1 MENNQLVLV
10 DAKEFGIE
18 ESKALQVTQ
27 AFTTELAELALLD
40 VQFNEISVQEI
51 TPELVKLAKELRLK
65 YVKKR
70 TTIAKIH
77 KSEKEFYLA
86 TSKFIDALKNKATA
100 PIEIKEEKLQ
110 SVELHFENLEKE
122 RIKKLLIERA
132 ELLQPFNL
140 DLTGIDLA
148 NMQNDVFDA
157 YFAMVEKKHF
167 EKIEAEKQAELE
179 RIEQERI
186 NNLHQERNK
195 IALPYFNFWSEF
207 EKTLNFGTQSES
219 DFKAFM
225 NRNINADN
233 EHRIEQAKI
242 KTENERLQKQADE
255 LALKLENERKESEAK
270 AKAIEEENQRKL
282 DAERKKAKEEAD
294 ELARKNEALR
304 KKQAD
309 EMKVIQD
316 KIQQDRAN
324 SIKEENERKLA
335 EENAKKAPLKVKV
348 LNWIETLNEFNSE
361 GLTPEQLEI
370 INPVISRL
378 VAYKNWAKEQTNKL

>member
-1 MENNQLVLV
+1 MKNNQLVVLV

-18 ESKALQVTQ
+18 ESKALQVAQ

-51 TPELVKLAKELRLK
+51 TPELVKQARELRLK

-122 RIKKLLIERA
+122 RIKKILFERT

-148 NMQNDVFDA
+148 NMQNDVFEA

-167 EKIEAEKQAELE
+167 EKIEAEKQAELQ
-179 RIEQERI
+179 RLEQER
-186 NNLHQERNK
+186 LNK
-195 IALPYFNFWSEF
+195 LIAQRKLEIAPYFQFYTEQTDLESYSDIEF
-207 EKTLNFGTQSES
+207 SNLILSLQNAKS
-219 DFKAFM
+219 DY
-225 NRNINADN
+225 
-233 EHRIEQAKI
+233 ELEQAKI

-270 AKAIEEENQRKL
+270 TKAIEKENKRKL
-282 DAERKKAKEEAD
+282 AES
-294 ELARKNEALR
+294 EALR

-309 EMKVIQD
+309 EMKAIQD
-316 KIQQDRAN
+316 KLEQD
-324 SIKEENERKLA
+324 RKLA
-335 EENAKKAPLKVKV
+335 IEQETKRKQEEENAKKAPLKVKV

-361 GLTPEQLEI
+361 GLTPEQLEF

>member
-1 MENNQLVLV
+1 MENNQLVVLV

-40 VQFNEISVQEI
+40 VQFNEISIQEI

-70 TTIAKIH
+70 TNIAKIH
-77 KSEKEFYLA
+77 KTEKEFYLA
-86 TSKFIDALKNKATA
+86 TGKFIDALKNKATA

-132 ELLQPFNL
+132 ELLKPFNL

-148 NMQNDVFDA
+148 NMQNDVFEA

-167 EKIEAEKQAELE
+167 EKIESEKQAEFQRL
-179 RIEQERI
+179 EQERI

-242 KTENERLQKQADE
+242 KAENERLQKQADE

-270 AKAIEEENQRKL
+270 AKAIEEENKKKL
-282 DAERKKAKEEAD
+282 AEA
-294 ELARKNEALR
+294 EALR

-309 EMKVIQD
+309 EMKAIQD
-316 KIQQDRAN
+316 KLEQD
-324 SIKEENERKLA
+324 RKLA
-335 EENAKKAPLKVKV
+335 IEQETKRKQEEENAKKAPLKVKV

-370 INPVISRL
+370 INPVITRL

>member
-1 MENNQLVLV
+1 MEKNQLVVLV

-27 AFTTELAELALLD
+27 AFTTELSELALLD
-40 VQFNEISVQEI
+40 IQFNEISVQEI
-51 TPELVKLAKELRLK
+51 TPELVKQAKELRLK

-122 RIKKLLIERA
+122 RIKKLLIERT

-148 NMQNDVFDA
+148 NMANDVFDA
-157 YFAMVEKKHF
+157 YFAMIEKKHF
-167 EKIEAEKQAELE
+167 EKIEAEKQAELA

-186 NNLHQERNK
+186 NKLIAQRKLEIAPYLQFYTEQTELETYSDIDFCNLILSLQN
-195 IALPYFNFWSEF
+195 A
-207 EKTLNFGTQSES
+207 KTNYEL
-219 DFKAFM
+219 
-225 NRNINADN
+225 
-233 EHRIEQAKI
+233 EQAKI
-242 KTENERLQKQADE
+242 KAENERLQKQADE

-282 DAERKKAKEEAD
+282 DEERKKAKEEAD

-309 EMKVIQD
+309 EMKAIQD
-316 KIQQDRAN
+316 KLEQD
-324 SIKEENERKLA
+324 RKLA
-335 EENAKKAPLKVKV
+335 IEQETKRKQEEENAKKAPLKVKV

>member
-1 MENNQLVLV
+1 MKNNQLVVLV

-18 ESKALQVTQ
+18 ESKALQVAQ

-51 TPELVKLAKELRLK
+51 TPELVKQARELRLK

-122 RIKKLLIERA
+122 RIKKILIERT

-148 NMQNDVFDA
+148 NMQNDVFEA

-167 EKIEAEKQAELE
+167 EKIEAEKQAELQ
-179 RIEQERI
+179 RLEQER
-186 NNLHQERNK
+186 LNK
-195 IALPYFNFWSEF
+195 LIAQRKLEIAPYFQFYTEQTDLESYSDIEF
-207 EKTLNFGTQSES
+207 SNLILSLQNAKS
-219 DFKAFM
+219 DY
-225 NRNINADN
+225 
-233 EHRIEQAKI
+233 ELEQAKI

-255 LALKLENERKESEAK
+255 LALKLENDRKESERK
-270 AKAIEEENQRKL
+270 AKAIEEENKKKL
-282 DAERKKAKEEAD
+282 AKS
-294 ELARKNEALR
+294 EALR

-309 EMKVIQD
+309 EMKAIQD
-316 KIQQDRAN
+316 KLEQD
-324 SIKEENERKLA
+324 RKLA
-335 EENAKKAPLKVKV
+335 IEQETKRKQEEENAKKAPLKVKV

-361 GLTPEQLEI
+361 GLTPEQLEF

>member
-1 MENNQLVLV
+1 MENNQLVVLV
-10 DAKEFGIE
+10 DAKDFGIE

-51 TPELVKLAKELRLK
+51 TPELVKQARELRLK

-110 SVELHFENLEKE
+110 IVELHFENLEKE
-122 RIKKLLIERA
+122 RIKKLLIERT
-132 ELLQPFNL
+132 ELLQPFNV

-148 NMQNDVFDA
+148 NMANDVFDA
-157 YFAMVEKKHF
+157 YFAMVEKKHI
-167 EKIEAEKQAELE
+167 EKIEAEKQAELQ
-179 RIEQERI
+179 RLEQERI
-186 NNLHQERNK
+186 NKLIASRKLEIAPYLQFYTEQTELETYSDIEFSNLILSLQNAK
-195 IALPYFNFWSEF
+195 SEY
-207 EKTLNFGTQSES
+207 EL
-219 DFKAFM
+219 
-225 NRNINADN
+225 
-233 EHRIEQAKI
+233 EQAKI
-242 KTENERLQKQADE
+242 KAENERLQKQADE
-255 LALKLENERKESEAK
+255 LALKLENERKEAERK
-270 AKAIEEENQRKL
+270 AKAIEEENQKKL
-282 DAERKKAKEEAD
+282 AEA
-294 ELARKNEALR
+294 EALR

-309 EMKVIQD
+309 EMKAIQD
-316 KIQQDRAN
+316 KLEQD
-324 SIKEENERKLA
+324 RKLA
-335 EENAKKAPLKVKV
+335 IEQENKRKQEEENAKKAPLKIKV

-361 GLTPEQLEI
+361 GLTVEQLEI
-370 INPVISRL
+370 INPVISKL

>member
-51 TPELVKLAKELRLK
+51 TPELVKQAKELRLK

-86 TSKFIDALKNKATA
+86 TSNFIDALKNKATA

-122 RIKKLLIERA
+122 RIKKLLIERV

-148 NMQNDVFDA
+148 NMQDDVFYA

-167 EKIEAEKQAELE
+167 EKIEAEKQAELA

-186 NNLHQERNK
+186 NKLIAQRKVEIAPYLQFHTEQTELETYSDIEFSNLILSLQN
-195 IALPYFNFWSEF
+195 A
-207 EKTLNFGTQSES
+207 KTDYEL
-219 DFKAFM
+219 
-225 NRNINADN
+225 
-233 EHRIEQAKI
+233 EQAKI
-242 KTENERLQKQADE
+242 KAENERLQKQADE

-270 AKAIEEENQRKL
+270 AKAIEEENKKKL
-282 DAERKKAKEEAD
+282 AEA
-294 ELARKNEALR
+294 EALR
-304 KKQAD
+304 KKQAE
-309 EMKVIQD
+309 EMKAIQD
-316 KIQQDRAN
+316 KLEQN
-324 SIKEENERKLA
+324 RKLA
-335 EENAKKAPLKVKV
+335 IEQENKRKQEEENAKKAPLKVKV

-370 INPVISRL
+370 INPIISRL
-378 VAYKNWAKEQTNKL
+378 VAYKNWTKEQTNKL